1 MGFYYRKSANLGPF
15 RLNVSKSGL
24 GFSVGGRGF
33 RTGVSSTGRKYT
45 SMSLPGT
52 GLRSIQYHGKTSGGC
67 LLPVLV
73 FCVVVATA
81 FWFWR

>member
-33 RTGVSSTGRKYT
+33 RSGVSSTGRKYT

-52 GLRSIQYHGKTSGGC
+52 GLRYVKYHGKSSTGC

-73 FCVVVATA
+73 FLTVVAMA
-81 FWFWR
+81 FWFIR